1 MRKFVIAFVLSF
13 AALTALLTVTAD
25 AQGWKRG
32 AAALADQNFTPIE
45 QAACRGWGPH
55 CPPGRHWVCRPGGCW
70 CAPCW

>member
-32 AAALADQNFTPIE
+32 AAALAEQNFTPIE
-45 QAACRGWGPH
+45 QAACRG
-55 CPPGRHWVCRPGGCW
+55 
-70 CAPCW
+70 